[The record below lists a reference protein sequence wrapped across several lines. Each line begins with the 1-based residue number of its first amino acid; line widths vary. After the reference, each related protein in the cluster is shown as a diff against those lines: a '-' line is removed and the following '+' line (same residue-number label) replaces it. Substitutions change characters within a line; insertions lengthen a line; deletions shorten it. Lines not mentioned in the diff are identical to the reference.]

1 MRNGATGSAR
11 ARTRRNGEESGREL
25 ILAAARERLES
36 VLARPDLAIHEA
48 VRRLDAAGTGALL
61 LRSEN
66 GNCAGLL
73 TDGDVRR
80 AFLKGVPFQNPC
92 GSIATRSPLVA
103 RLCQTTPEW
112 RRLMNRNDVNHLPLI
127 DDSGCAVGLLLR
139 RDLMDDETAGLSA
152 VIMAGGFGT
161 RLMPLTDTTPKPMLP
176 VGDRPLMELTVE
188 SLRRAGIRNVNITT
202 HHLGE
207 RISAHFRDGSD
218 FGVQLTYVSEEHPM
232 GTAGGL
238 SLMGEP
244 SGPLLVINGDV
255 LTSVDF
261 RKLLRFHQEHLA
273 DLTLAVRR
281 YETEIPYGVIDGDGP
296 YVRGLRE
303 KPTLQFLVNAGIYI
317 LEPRV
322 FDLIPAGTRFDMT
335 DLVQRLLELGRR
347 VASFPIMEYWL
358 DIGQHKDYAK
368 AVEDAKAG
376 RLSA

>member
-1 MRNGATGSAR
+1 M
-11 ARTRRNGEESGREL
+11 
-25 ILAAARERLES
+25 ERLDK
-36 VLARPDLAIHEA
+36 VLASPRLEIQEA
-48 VRRLDAAGTGALL
+48 MRQLDAAGTGALL
-61 LRSEN
+61 LRGEN
-66 GNCAGLL
+66 GVCAGLL

-80 AFLKGVPFQNPC
+80 AFLRGVPFKEPC
-92 GSIATRSPLVA
+92 VSIASRRPLVA
-103 RLCQTTPEW
+103 QLSGTAAEW

-139 RDLMDDETAGLSA
+139 RDLMDDDNSRLSA

-161 RLMPLTDTTPKPMLP
+161 RLMPLTDDTPKPMLP
-176 VGDRPLMELTVE
+176 VGDRPLMERTVE
-188 SLRRAGIRNVNITT
+188 SLRRAGIRNVNVTT
-202 HHLGE
+202 HYLAE
-207 RISAHFRDGSD
+207 QISAHFRDGHD
-218 FGVQLTYVSEEHPM
+218 FGVELRYVSEEHPL

-238 SLMGEP
+238 SLLSEP

-261 RKLLRFHQEHLA
+261 RKLLRFHQENLA
-273 DLTLAVRR
+273 DLTMAVRR

-303 KPTLQFLVNAGIYI
+303 KPKLQFLVNAGIYI

-347 VASFPIMEYWL
+347 VANFPIMEYWL

-368 AVEDAKAG
+368 ALEDAKAG
-376 RLSA
+376 MIS